1 MRDETVEE
9 LRKQHVENYRKA
21 ILENIRNNTNVLVDE
36 DITSLIRKPP
46 LDSMDLIKSK
56 FLDLAKRNK
65 IVLDTLELDKILDA
79 YRENISESL
88 IMVKNIRIEQLS
100 SKVNDVKLER
110 ESDVI
115 KVNKK
120 DFTVVNKQ
128 IRKFMKEKINESYS
142 DKLLKNV
149 DKIFISGTSDEIKN
163 KVIME
168 VTKYFNGSYQKQLFE
183 GIDFKILVKDTT
195 LINGTKEQSDR
206 YIFTLK
212 NSRLFNDKLSI

>member
-195 LINGTKEQSDR
+195 LINGILEQGERYLFTKN
-206 YIFTLK
+206 
-212 NSRLFNDKLSI
+212 NSHLFDE

>member
-1 MRDETVEE
+1 
-9 LRKQHVENYRKA
+9 
-21 ILENIRNNTNVLVDE
+21 
-36 DITSLIRKPP
+36 
-46 LDSMDLIKSK
+46 
-56 FLDLAKRNK
+56 
-65 IVLDTLELDKILDA
+65 
-79 YRENISESL
+79 
-88 IMVKNIRIEQLS
+88 
-100 SKVNDVKLER
+100 
-110 ESDVI
+110 
-115 KVNKK
+115 
-120 DFTVVNKQ
+120 
-128 IRKFMKEKINESYS
+128 MKEKINESYS